1 MVAPIF
7 ACTGA
12 CALSTVA
19 RKISRDKLAELQTV
33 DGFAVR
39 QVFFVR
45 MNTHDSRQ
53 EARLRE
59 LLDAREDFLD
69 ENEND
74 NVAASALII
83 PRPGVKSPWASKAGD
98 ILRHCGLDAVGH
110 VERGVFMRRGDKYAA
125 QVADRMVQT
134 VLHSPNLK
142 NWRRLFD
149 SPQRKSA
156 REVDLNSLT
165 EINNDW
171 GLSLSAEEIE
181 HLQKLY
187 TRLKQTP
194 TEAELMMFAQANSE
208 HCRHKIFRA
217 AWTDGGESLMDLIRK
232 THAASPQ
239 GVITAFSDN
248 AAVVRAAEGKDFAPD
263 INGEYCDNG
272 ELLLVAKAETHNH
285 PTAISPFAGAA
296 TGSGGEIRDEA
307 AAGRGS
313 TTRAGFA
320 GFIVSR
326 MALSDVEPPACHEP
340 SSHLA
345 SPLEIMI
352 DAPLGAA
359 NYCNEFGRPSL
370 AGFFRAY
377 ENRLDKRNIGFHK
390 PLMLAGGLGHIRTE
404 STGKNPIPPGAKIIQ
419 LGGPGFRIGI
429 GGGAASSRTAD
440 GDDDDFA
447 SVQRDNAEMQRR
459 TQEVL
464 DACRRLHDGKI
475 LSLHDVGAG
484 GIANAVIEMVHDA
497 KVGARIELA
506 RIPSEDPGMSAAEVW
521 CNESQERYVLALDAN
536 AEDTFASVCAREN
549 CPYAVIGEA
558 TKEQQIV
565 LVGQNDE
572 TVVNLPLAEVL
583 DNIPHPP
590 RVASPTKTET
600 PADKTT
606 PAQTCALGEMCEAV
620 LSHPTTANKRFLITI
635 GDRTVGGLTARDQ
648 MVGPWQT
655 PVADCAAF
663 FNDYNSFGGAAYALG
678 ERAGIAAQNPAA
690 GARMAV
696 AESLSNLAAA
706 ARGELREVKLSL
718 NWLGNCAD
726 EVRVGELR
734 AAVSA
739 AADFCV
745 ELNVGVVVGKDSL
758 FMRADSNNN
767 ATIESPAMPAA
778 TAFMPCEDARR
789 ILTPQLSAESDSFLM
804 LAAPETKRRL
814 GGSVFAEIYGDNDE
828 TPDIDA
834 AAMSAFWRAVAECH
848 ARGLLSAY
856 HDRSDGGLWAAACE
870 MAFASNCGV
879 TLVMDSLLPAA
890 QTDGGERFVGGD
902 KRGLETA
909 LFCEE
914 IGALL
919 EVSEKNAPQ
928 VLQIFADA
936 GLSDNIQTA
945 GRKNDSR
952 RIRIYGGGRQL
963 EDFDL
968 DDLRRRWD
976 ATAYEICK
984 RRDAPDCAEAEHQ
997 RDLSDNGGLFLRLPD
1012 SFPSPAPI
1020 VGGARPRIAI
1030 LREQGGNG
1038 QREMAAAFTRAG
1050 FLAEDVTMNDLRGK
1064 QTLDEF
1070 VGVALC
1076 GGFSFGDVMGGGRG
1090 WAEGILQNPKLADMF
1105 ESFFAK
1111 NDTFAFGACN
1121 GCQALALLQP
1131 LMPKSKEWQFPRFVS
1146 NASCRFEARF
1156 VMNEILSSPSPLFLD
1171 MAEACLPVASS
1182 HAEGRA
1188 IFDMNDSRTHSPA
1201 VLRFVDAN
1209 GAPTLQYPDNPNGS
1223 AEGFCGFC
1231 SPDGRITVA
1240 MPHPER
1246 VFRRAQMSWAPPQW
1260 EHDDSPWLQMF
1271 VNARRFVQ

>member
-1 MVAPIF
+1 MVARIF

-12 CALSTVA
+12 CALPAVA
-19 RKISRDKLAELQTV
+19 RKISRDKLEELQALH
-33 DGFAVR
+33 GFAVR
-39 QVFFVR
+39 EVFFVR
-45 MNTHDSRQ
+45 MSKSDSPQESQLRQ
-53 EARLRE
+53 
-59 LLDAREDFLD
+59 LLGAQEDFHDNLQ
-69 ENEND
+69 ND
-74 NVAASALII
+74 NHKTSALII

-98 ILRHCGLDAVGH
+98 ILRHCGLDSVEH
-110 VERGVFMRRGDKYAA
+110 VERGVFMHHGDKYACE
-125 QVADRMVQT
+125 VADRMVQI
-134 VLHSPNLK
+134 VLHSPNLQ

-149 SPQRKSA
+149 SPKRKSA
-156 REVDLNSLT
+156 RGVDLDSLA
-165 EINNDW
+165 EINNEW
-171 GLSLSAEEIE
+171 GLSLSEEEIN

-187 TRLKQTP
+187 SRLKRTP

-217 AWTDGGESLMDLIRK
+217 SWTDGEKSLMDLIRK
-232 THAASPQ
+232 THAASPN

-248 AAVVRAAEGKDFAPD
+248 AAVVRAANGKDFAPD
-263 INGEYCDNG
+263 INGEYHKDGN
-272 ELLLVAKAETHNH
+272 LLLVAKAETHNH

-326 MALSDVEPPACHEP
+326 MGLSNVEPPVCHSP

-370 AGFFRAY
+370 TGFFRAY
-377 ENRLDKRNIGFHK
+377 ENRHDERNIGFHK
-390 PLMLAGGLGHIRTE
+390 PLMLAGGLGHMRTE

-429 GGGAASSRTAD
+429 GGGAASSRTTE
-440 GDDDDFA
+440 GDDYDFA

-464 DACRRLHDGKI
+464 DACRRLHDGAI

-497 KVGARIELA
+497 EVGARIELA
-506 RIPSEDPGMSAAEVW
+506 SIPSEDSSMSAAEVW

-536 AEDTFASVCAREN
+536 AEKTFADVCAREN

-558 TKEQQIV
+558 TKEQLIV

-590 RVASPTKTET
+590 RTSSSPKTET
-600 PADKTT
+600 FTDKKTL
-606 PAQTCALGEMCEAV
+606 AQTCSLGEMCEAV

-655 PVADCAAF
+655 AVSDCAAF
-663 FNDYNSFGGAAYALG
+663 FNDYDSFGGAAFALG

-706 ARGELREVKLSL
+706 AFNELHEVKLSL

-726 EVRVGELR
+726 DARVGELR
-734 AAVSA
+734 TAVSA
-739 AADFCV
+739 ASDFCV
-745 ELNVGVVVGKDSL
+745 ELKVGVVVGKDSL
-758 FMRADSNNN
+758 FMRADSNDN
-767 ATIESPAMPAA
+767 TIIESPAMPAA

-789 ILTPQLSAESDSFLM
+789 ILTPQLSSESDSFLM
-804 LAAPETKRRL
+804 LATPETKRRL
-814 GGSVFAEIYGDNDE
+814 GGSIFSEIYGNNDE

-834 AAMSAFWRAVAECH
+834 AAMNSFWRAIVECH
-848 ARGLLSAY
+848 KHGLLSAY
-856 HDRSDGGLWAAACE
+856 HDRSDGGLWATACE
-870 MAFASNCGV
+870 MAFASNCGI

-890 QTDGGERFVGGD
+890 ETDGGERFVGGD
-902 KRGLETA
+902 KHGLETA

-928 VLQIFADA
+928 VLQIFGEA
-936 GLSDNIQTA
+936 GLSDSIQTA

-952 RIRIYGGGRQL
+952 RVRIYGGGKQL

-976 ATAYEICK
+976 STAYEICK
-984 RRDAPDCAEAEHQ
+984 RRDTPECAEAEHH
-997 RDLSDNGGLFLRLPD
+997 RDYTNNSGLFLKLPE
-1012 SFPSPAPI
+1012 SFPSPSPVI
-1020 VGGARPRIAI
+1020 GGTHPRIAI
-1030 LREQGGNG
+1030 CANK
-1038 QREMAAAFTRAG
+1038 
-1050 FLAEDVTMNDLRGK
+1050 AETDNVKWRRLFHARDLRRR
-1064 QTLDEF
+1064 T
-1070 VGVALC
+1070 
-1076 GGFSFGDVMGGGRG
+1076 
-1090 WAEGILQNPKLADMF
+1090 
-1105 ESFFAK
+1105 
-1111 NDTFAFGACN
+1111 
-1121 GCQALALLQP
+1121 
-1131 LMPKSKEWQFPRFVS
+1131 
-1146 NASCRFEARF
+1146 
-1156 VMNEILSSPSPLFLD
+1156 SP
-1171 MAEACLPVASS
+1171 
-1182 HAEGRA
+1182 
-1188 IFDMNDSRTHSPA
+1188 
-1201 VLRFVDAN
+1201 
-1209 GAPTLQYPDNPNGS
+1209 
-1223 AEGFCGFC
+1223 
-1231 SPDGRITVA
+1231 
-1240 MPHPER
+1240 
-1246 VFRRAQMSWAPPQW
+1246 
-1260 EHDDSPWLQMF
+1260 
-1271 VNARRFVQ
+1271 